1 MEANVYL
8 AVNTKHSLTASP
20 HQKEIT
26 VLFQVFYYYI
36 FFQPKKKKKVL
47 LYKFIATLLLH
58 LCVSYSGS
66 SHYSWVIFI

>member
-8 AVNTKHSLTASP
+8 AVNTKHSLMASP

-36 FFQPKKKKKVL
+36 FFQPKKKKKFC
-47 LYKFIATLLLH
+47 YINLLLH
-58 LCVSYSGS
+58 YCYIYVF
-66 SHYSWVIFI
+66 HIVAVVITHE

>member
-8 AVNTKHSLTASP
+8 AVNTKHSLMASP

-36 FFQPKKKKKVL
+36 FSQPKKKKKFC
-47 LYKFIATLLLH
+47 YINLLLH
-58 LCVSYSGS
+58 YCYIDVFRVCGDSGS
-66 SHYSWVIFI
+66 SHYS

>member
-20 HQKEIT
+20 HQKANIT

-36 FFQPKKKKKVL
+36 FSQPKKKKVL
-47 LYKFIATLLLH
+47 LYKFIAKLLLN
-58 LCVSYSGS
+58 LCVSCM
-66 SHYSWVIFI
+66 WR

>member
-8 AVNTKHSLTASP
+8 AVNTKHSLMASP

-36 FFQPKKKKKVL
+36 FSQPKKKKKVL

-58 LCVSYSGS
+58 
-66 SHYSWVIFI
+66 